1 MNINLASLTQFKY
14 GRLNAV
20 DLNNKRYR
28 MYDCPLS
35 YLISPQSYIC
45 CFWISTSYLWEHVNK
60 VHLLKYNSQV
70 QVLYSS
76 ISFLYVST

>member
-35 YLISPQSYIC
+35 YFTVII
-45 CFWISTSYLWEHVNK
+45 
-60 VHLLKYNSQV
+60 HLLLLDFNLLSVGTCKLSTFTQV
-70 QVLYSS
+70 QFSGT
-76 ISFLYVST
+76 ST